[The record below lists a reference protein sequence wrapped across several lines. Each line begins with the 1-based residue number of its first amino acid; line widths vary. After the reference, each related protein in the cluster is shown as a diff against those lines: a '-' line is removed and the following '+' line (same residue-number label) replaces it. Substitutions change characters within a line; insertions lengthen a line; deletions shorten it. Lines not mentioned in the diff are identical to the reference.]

1 MSLAVFTFYLG
12 IVSGFSN
19 WVYRVIN
26 DTSNL
31 IRADIYVRDY
41 IKIVEQKDN
50 ESAESIYELHRSIQE
65 KGVNIEFKNVSYK
78 AQNGQKILSNLNF
91 HINANEKI
99 AIVGRNG
106 AGKTTLVKLLCRLYS
121 PTEGTILINGFDICR
136 YNKEEYYKLIT
147 AVFQDINVIAFTVK
161 ENIIGSADYDE
172 NRFVKSAKEANF
184 YEKIQSLNNKRK

>member
-1 MSLAVFTFYLG
+1 MVSKKFEAVYLRKKNYEKKIEASWIKIDISDAVFVAIRDGVAYYLLISQVLNGTMSLAVFTFYLG

-99 AIVGRNG
+99 A
-106 AGKTTLVKLLCRLYS
+106 S
-121 PTEGTILINGFDICR
+121 
-136 YNKEEYYKLIT
+136 
-147 AVFQDINVIAFTVK
+147 
-161 ENIIGSADYDE
+161 
-172 NRFVKSAKEANF
+172 
-184 YEKIQSLNNKRK
+184 

>member
-1 MSLAVFTFYLG
+1 MEQCHLLCLPFYLG

-172 NRFVKSAKEANF
+172 NRFVKV
-184 YEKIQSLNNKRK
+184 LRKQIFMRKFNR